1 MEKTMEDDQS
11 EPWVLS
17 SLMSELQNQ
26 SSQIIE
32 KDLLVVLNIIN
43 FYGYFLIDT
52 IWELAF
58 KYFCSFHNQI
68 HLLRLVCSL
77 GGPLAGDL
85 HKIVSELFQ
94 LGVNIIDIIEL
105 QEQLPAFYSDKW
117 QIFSDCLWTCK
128 GFGFRVIIFIS

>member
-1 MEKTMEDDQS
+1 MEDDQS

-17 SLMSELQNQ
+17 SLMSEFQNQ

-32 KDLLVVLNIIN
+32 KDLLVVLNIII
-43 FYGYFLIDT
+43 FMAIFLLI
-52 IWELAF
+52 ELAF

-77 GGPLAGDL
+77 GGPLAGDM

-117 QIFSDCLWTCK
+117 QIFSDCL
-128 GFGFRVIIFIS
+128 

>member
-43 FYGYFLIDT
+43 FYGYFLTDT
-52 IWELAF
+52 I
-58 KYFCSFHNQI
+58 
-68 HLLRLVCSL
+68 
-77 GGPLAGDL
+77 
-85 HKIVSELFQ
+85 
-94 LGVNIIDIIEL
+94 
-105 QEQLPAFYSDKW
+105 
-117 QIFSDCLWTCK
+117 
-128 GFGFRVIIFIS
+128 